1 MGEVSE
7 ICVSVVLI
15 LSPWKPQLFRS
26 LDFLP
31 RSLVSRQL
39 HSSSVMSNE
48 LFANKLVVQT
58 AALEGRNVPPRT
70 LEHTGNL
77 EDLSELPP
85 FLRANVEGQAR
96 YACSFCG
103 VGDTVQTSV
112 DDRRVDQ
119 TLPSGR
125 GVLKIETP
133 LGPREYAAEIREGRW
148 LELDLNGQPRM
159 TGPLLSGRWESEA
172 GSRDIVASAVAEP
185 SESGKQR
192 WALATASGSVQRTR
206 LGEGL
211 PTAGCLKLRTSM
223 GLQRPVFPIHAEPSV
238 RGAKDGREAITYD
251 AAIGRFADL
260 LLKHRPPHG
269 RTLIYACGQIDYFTI
284 FAFQEVFRLLGIR
297 NLAGNAEHC
306 LNAGAVHNEILTGQ
320 EGPFLT
326 IDQGL
331 NGPNRFYL
339 LNGWN
344 GLISHPPVFAHLFKR
359 PDLTGYL
366 VEVIESESARAFVKR
381 CGNERL
387 LLIRP
392 GSDPHLALAVAHEVL
407 TRYPQAI
414 EQRFLN
420 RFADRESF
428 ESYCRLASSET
439 FNPSQVAERIA
450 PELELA
456 ARLLNGIRDIAAQLV
471 RPEVVPI
478 NIPSVGLSQ
487 TKGVVAHCLWGSL
500 LAMLGKYG
508 LKADGTPAG
517 GTVRIPGQ
525 INAQTEVQGLSR
537 NYFMGRVRFVPE
549 FVAEVARRMN
559 LPEDA
564 YQVAVADTPRA
575 ALDYS
580 DPSDVPELFVCFG
593 TQFES
598 NMLGRRRWI
607 EKLNAANTTLV
618 VVDPIPD
625 PFTVANADLIVPS
638 PPHAAAAKLYQNGE
652 WRLSLST
659 PQKQR
664 TPETRTDATIVY
676 DVMAE
681 ISKRLRLDAD
691 LRRQWPELG
700 RLSES
705 GYLQQRFESA
715 ESGGGLD
722 RREGEVSR
730 PQLWA
735 RIQNYMTGSNAPGG
749 FGPLYCR
756 PEHAD
761 GRPITWDELVQ
772 QGEIIYGGVGTTRYR
787 LDYDDPAHVPF
798 RDIWRRPGRFKFF
811 VPTEADLSLAE
822 GLILDSGRSPLSDD
836 KRRIHFAVATFNSGK
851 ATTGVDLPDEN
862 PLFLSLSLA
871 AELGLSAGDVV
882 RVTGGDT
889 QASLVLP
896 VVPTSR
902 VRGRTLYTSFHKC
915 KAEIEQ
921 GRYLNDLTSHLGRC
935 PYTAQSNFKLTRVTL
950 EKVTP

>member
-1 MGEVSE
+1 M
-7 ICVSVVLI
+7 
-15 LSPWKPQLFRS
+15 
-26 LDFLP
+26 
-31 RSLVSRQL
+31 
-39 HSSSVMSNE
+39 
-48 LFANKLVVQT
+48 
-58 AALEGRNVPPRT
+58 PPRT
-70 LEHTGNL
+70 LEHTGLL
-77 EDLSELPP
+77 EDLTELPQ
-85 FLRANVEGQAR
+85 FLRANIEGEPR

-103 VGDTVQTSV
+103 VGDTVRLTV
-112 DDRRVDQ
+112 DDHRVEQ
-119 TLPSGR
+119 APLHGR
-125 GVLKIETP
+125 GLLTVESRA
-133 LGPREYAAEIREGRW
+133 GRREFAAEIREERW
-148 LELDLNGQPRM
+148 LDLELNGQPPL
-159 TGPLLSGRWESEA
+159 TGPMLSGHWKSET
-172 GSRDIVASAVAEP
+172 GSRDIVARSVT
-185 SESGKQR
+185 ESSRPGWQR
-192 WALATASGSVQRTR
+192 WALALASGSTQRTR
-206 LGEGL
+206 MSQAL

-223 GLQRPVFPIHAEPSV
+223 GLQRPVFPIHAEPSL
-238 RGAKDGREAITYD
+238 RRASGEREALTYA
-251 AAIGRFADL
+251 AAIRRLADL
-260 LLKHRPPHG
+260 LIKHRPPDG

-306 LNAGAVHNEILTGQ
+306 LNAGAVHNELLTGQ

-326 IDQGL
+326 VDQGL

-381 CGNERL
+381 CGEERL
-387 LLIRP
+387 LLVRS
-392 GSDPHLALAVAHEVL
+392 GSDPHLALSVAHEVL
-407 TRYPQAI
+407 TRYPQAV
-414 EQRFLN
+414 ESRFLE

-428 ESYCRLASSET
+428 ENYRRLALSET
-439 FNPSQVAERIA
+439 FEPARTAERIA
-450 PELELA
+450 PEPAYAE
-456 ARLLNGIRDIAAQLV
+456 RLLNGIRDIAAQLV

-537 NYFMGRVRFVPE
+537 NYFMGRVRFTPE
-549 FVAEVARRMN
+549 NVGEVARRMG

-564 YQVAVADTPRA
+564 YQVALTDTPRA

-580 DPSDVPELFVCFG
+580 DPSDVPELFICFG

-607 EKLNAANTTLV
+607 EKLKGANTTLV

-625 PFTVANADLIVPS
+625 PFTVEHADLIIPS
-638 PPHAAAAKLYQNGE
+638 PPHAAAAKVYQNGE
-652 WRLSLST
+652 WRLSLSS

-664 TPETRTDATIVY
+664 AAETRTDATIVY

-681 ISKRLRLDAD
+681 ISQRLRADAD
-691 LRRQWPELG
+691 LRHRWPELG
-700 RLSES
+700 RLSDS
-705 GYLQQRFESA
+705 GYLQQRFEPV
-715 ESGGGLD
+715 ESGGELA
-722 RREGEVSR
+722 RLEGEVSR
-730 PQLWA
+730 PKLWG
-735 RIQNYMTGSNAPGG
+735 RIQDYMTGPNHQPEGASPRLGTDHEPGASARRLMTASNATNGL
-749 FGPLYCR
+749 GPLYCR

-761 GRPITWDELVQ
+761 GRLITWDDLVQ

-787 LDYDDPAHVPF
+787 LDYDDPTHVPF

-811 VPTEADLSLAE
+811 VPTEADLALTD
-822 GLILDSGRSPLSDD
+822 GLILDSGRSTLSDD
-836 KRRIHFAVATFNSGK
+836 KKRIHFAVATFNSGK
-851 ATTGVDLPDEN
+851 ATTSVDLPDEN
-862 PLFLSLSLA
+862 PLYVSLSLA
-871 AELGLSAGDVV
+871 AKLGLSAGDFV
-882 RVTGGDT
+882 RVTGIDT

-896 VVPTSR
+896 VIPTSR
-902 VRGRTLYTSFHKC
+902 VLGRTLYISFHKC

-950 EKVTP
+950 ERVT

>member
-1 MGEVSE
+1 M
-7 ICVSVVLI
+7 
-15 LSPWKPQLFRS
+15 
-26 LDFLP
+26 
-31 RSLVSRQL
+31 
-39 HSSSVMSNE
+39 
-48 LFANKLVVQT
+48 
-58 AALEGRNVPPRT
+58 PPRT
-70 LEHTGNL
+70 LEHTGLL
-77 EDLSELPP
+77 EDLGELPR
-85 FLRANVEGQAR
+85 FLRGNIEGEAR

-103 VGDTVQTSV
+103 VGDSVQLTV
-112 DDRRVDQ
+112 DDQRVNQ
-119 TLPSGR
+119 TLPLGR
-125 GVLKIETP
+125 GVLKVESP
-133 LGPREYAAEIREGRW
+133 LGPREYVGEIRDGRW
-148 LELDLNGQPRM
+148 LDLELNGQPRLAM
-159 TGPLLSGRWESEA
+159 PLLSGRWESDA
-172 GSRDIVASAVAEP
+172 GSRDIVASSVPASSEP
-185 SESGKQR
+185 GVQR
-192 WALATASGSVQRTR
+192 WALATASGSAQRTR
-206 LGEGL
+206 FGEGL
-211 PTAGCLKLRTSM
+211 PTMGCLKLRTSM
-223 GLQRPVFPIHAEPSV
+223 GKQRPVFPIHAEPSV
-238 RGAKDGREAITYD
+238 RKAAGHRDALTYE
-251 AAIGRFADL
+251 AAIRSFADL

-284 FAFQEVFRLLGIR
+284 FSFQEVFRLLGIR

-306 LNAGAVHNEILTGQ
+306 LNAGAVHNELLTGQ

-344 GLISHPPVFAHLFKR
+344 GLISHPPVFAELYKR
-359 PDLTGYL
+359 PHLTGYL
-366 VEVIESESARAFVKR
+366 VEVIESETARAFVKR
-381 CGNERL
+381 CGEERL
-387 LLIRP
+387 LLVRP

-407 TRYPQAI
+407 TKFPKAI
-414 EQRFLN
+414 EQRFVD

-428 ESYCRLASSET
+428 DRYRALATSET
-439 FNPSQVAERIA
+439 FDPARTAERIA
-450 PELELA
+450 PEPALA
-456 ARLLNGIRDIAAQLV
+456 QRLLNGIRDIAAQLV
-471 RPEVVPI
+471 RPGVVPI

-508 LKADGTPAG
+508 LNADGTPAG

-537 NYFMGRVRFVPE
+537 NYFMGRVRVTPE
-549 FVAEVARRMN
+549 NGAEVARRMS

-564 YQVAVADTPRA
+564 YQVAVTDTPRA

-598 NMLGRRRWI
+598 NMLGRVRWI
-607 EKLNAANTTLV
+607 DKLKAANTKLV

-625 PFTVANADLIVPS
+625 PFTVENAELIIPS
-638 PPHAAAAKLYQNGE
+638 PPHVAAAKVYQNGE
-652 WRLSLST
+652 WRLSLSS

-664 TPETRTDATIVY
+664 APETRTDATIVY

-681 ISKRLRLDAD
+681 ISRRLRHDAD
-691 LRRQWPELG
+691 LRQQWPELG
-700 RLSES
+700 RLSDS
-705 GYLQQRFESA
+705 GYLQQRFEPA
-715 ESGGGLD
+715 ESGGGLERLD
-722 RREGEVSR
+722 GEVSR

-735 RIQNYMTGSNAPGG
+735 RIQDYMTGSLSTGNL
-749 FGPLYCR
+749 GPLYCR

-761 GRPITWDELVQ
+761 GRPITWDDLIQ

-798 RDIWRRPGRFKFF
+798 CDIWRRPGRFKFF

-822 GLILDSGRSPLSDD
+822 GLILDSGRSTLSED
-836 KRRIHFAVATFNSGK
+836 KKRIHFAVSTFNSGK

-862 PLFLSLSLA
+862 PLYVSLSLA
-871 AELGLSAGDVV
+871 AELGLSAGDQV
-882 RVTGGDT
+882 RVTGVDT

-896 VVPTSR
+896 VIPTSR
-902 VRGRTLYTSFHKC
+902 LHGRTLYTSFHKC

>member
-1 MGEVSE
+1 M
-7 ICVSVVLI
+7 
-15 LSPWKPQLFRS
+15 
-26 LDFLP
+26 
-31 RSLVSRQL
+31 
-39 HSSSVMSNE
+39 
-48 LFANKLVVQT
+48 
-58 AALEGRNVPPRT
+58 PPRT
-70 LEHTGNL
+70 LEHTGIL
-77 EDLSELPP
+77 EDLGELPR

-103 VGDTVQTSV
+103 VGDTVRLTV
-112 DDRRVDQ
+112 DDQRVVQ
-119 TLPSGR
+119 TLPDAR
-125 GVLKIETP
+125 GVLKVESS
-133 LGPREYAAEIREGRW
+133 LGRREYVAEIRDGKW
-148 LELDLNGQPRM
+148 LDLELNGQPRL
-159 TGPLLSGRWESEA
+159 TGPMLSGRWEWEN
-172 GSRDIVASAVAEP
+172 GSRDIVARSAVEP
-185 SESGKQR
+185 SESGVQR
-192 WALATASGSVQRTR
+192 WALALASGSAQRTR
-206 LGEGL
+206 LGDGL

-223 GLQRPVFPIHAEPSV
+223 GLQRPVFPIHAEPSI
-238 RGAKDGREAITYD
+238 RGEPGTREAVSYSV
-251 AAIGRFADL
+251 AIGHLADL

-326 IDQGL
+326 VEQGIH
-331 NGPNRFYL
+331 GPNRFYL

-344 GLISHPPVFAHLFKR
+344 GLISHPPVFAQLVKR

-381 CGNERL
+381 CGEERL
-387 LLIRP
+387 LLVRP

-407 TRYPQAI
+407 TQYPQAV
-414 EQRFLN
+414 EQQFLD

-428 ESYCRLASSET
+428 ENYRRLAASEMFDPART
-439 FNPSQVAERIA
+439 AERIA
-450 PELELA
+450 PEPALA
-456 ARLLNGIRDIAAQLV
+456 ERLLNGIRDIAAQLV
-471 RPEVVPI
+471 KPDVVPI

-508 LKADGTPAG
+508 LKSDGTPAG

-537 NYFMGRVRFVPE
+537 NYFMGRVRFTPE
-549 FVAEVARRMN
+549 FVAEVARRMD

-580 DPSDVPELFVCFG
+580 DPSDVPELFICFG

-598 NMLGRRRWI
+598 NMLGRVRWI
-607 EKLNAANTTLV
+607 DKLKAANTTLV

-625 PFTVANADLIVPS
+625 PFTVTNAELIIPS

-652 WRLSLST
+652 WRLSLSS
-659 PQKQR
+659 PVKQKA
-664 TPETRTDATIVY
+664 PDTRTDATIVY

-681 ISKRLRLDAD
+681 ISQRLRLDPE
-691 LRRQWPELG
+691 LRKQWPDLG
-700 RLSES
+700 RLSDS
-705 GYLQQRFESA
+705 GYLQRRFESA
-715 ESGGGLD
+715 EFGGGLD
-722 RREGEVSR
+722 RLDGEVSR
-730 PQLWA
+730 PQLWS
-735 RIQNYMTGSNAPGG
+735 RIQDYMTGSNVAGG

-761 GRPITWDELVQ
+761 GRPITWDEIIQ

-787 LDYDDPAHVPF
+787 LDYDDPTHVPF
-798 RDIWRRPGRFKFF
+798 RDIWRRPGKFKFF
-811 VPTEADLSLAE
+811 VPTETDLSLVD
-822 GLILDSGRSPLSDD
+822 GLILDSGRSPLSED
-836 KRRIHFAVATFNSGK
+836 KKRIHFAVATFNSGK
-851 ATTGVDLPDEN
+851 ATTNVDLPDEN
-862 PLFLSLSLA
+862 SLYVSLSLA
-871 AELGLSAGDVV
+871 LELGLCAGDHV
-882 RVTGGDT
+882 RVTGVDT

-896 VVPTSR
+896 VIPTSR
-902 VRGRTLYTSFHKC
+902 LRGQTLYTSFHKC
-915 KAEIEQ
+915 KAEIDQ

>member
-1 MGEVSE
+1 M
-7 ICVSVVLI
+7 
-15 LSPWKPQLFRS
+15 
-26 LDFLP
+26 
-31 RSLVSRQL
+31 
-39 HSSSVMSNE
+39 
-48 LFANKLVVQT
+48 
-58 AALEGRNVPPRT
+58 PPRT
-70 LEHTGNL
+70 LEHTGIL
-77 EDLSELPP
+77 EDLSVLPP
-85 FLRANVEGQAR
+85 FLRANVAGEAR

-103 VGDTVQTSV
+103 VGDTVRLTV
-112 DDRRVDQ
+112 DDQRVEQ
-119 TLPSGR
+119 AALHGR
-125 GVLKIETP
+125 GVLKVESP
-133 LGPREYAAEIREGRW
+133 VGLREFAAEVRDERW
-148 LELDLNGQPRM
+148 LDLELNGQPPL
-159 TGPLLSGRWESEA
+159 TGPMLSGRWESA
-172 GSRDIVASAVAEP
+172 SGSRDIVARSVVEP
-185 SESGKQR
+185 SSPGWQR
-192 WALATASGSVQRTR
+192 WALALASGSTQRTR
-206 LGEGL
+206 LGVSL

-223 GLQRPVFPIHAEPSV
+223 GLQRPVFPIHAEPSL
-238 RGAKDGREAITYD
+238 RGASGEREAISYA
-251 AAIGRFADL
+251 AAIRRLADL
-260 LLKHRPPHG
+260 LIKHRPPEG

-284 FAFQEVFRLLGIR
+284 FAFQEVFRLLGVR

-306 LNAGAVHNEILTGQ
+306 LNAGAVHNELLTGQ

-326 IDQGL
+326 VEQGL
-331 NGPNRFYL
+331 SGPNRFYL

-344 GLISHPPVFAHLFKR
+344 GLISHPPVFGQLIKR

-366 VEVIESESARAFVKR
+366 VEVIESETARAFVKR
-381 CGNERL
+381 FGDERL
-387 LLIRP
+387 LLVRS
-392 GSDPHLALAVAHEVL
+392 GSDPHLALSVAHEVL

-414 EQRFLN
+414 ESRFLE

-428 ESYCRLASSET
+428 ENYRRLALSET
-439 FNPSQVAERIA
+439 FEPARTAERIA
-450 PELELA
+450 PEPALA
-456 ARLLNGIRDIAAQLV
+456 ERLLRGIRDIAAQLV

-508 LKADGTPAG
+508 LKSDGTPAG

-537 NYFMGRVRFVPE
+537 NYFMGRVRFTPE
-549 FVAEVARRMN
+549 NVAEVARRMG

-564 YQVAVADTPRA
+564 YRVALADTPRA

-580 DPSDVPELFVCFG
+580 DPTDVPELFICFG

-607 EKLNAANTTLV
+607 EKLKAANTTLV

-625 PFTVANADLIVPS
+625 PFSVEQADLIIPS
-638 PPHAAAAKLYQNGE
+638 PPHVAAAKLYQNGE
-652 WRLSLST
+652 WRISLST

-664 TPETRTDATIVY
+664 AAETRTDATIVY

-681 ISKRLRLDAD
+681 ISQRLRADAELRQRWPD
-691 LRRQWPELG
+691 LG
-700 RLSES
+700 CLSES
-705 GYLQQRFESA
+705 GYLQQRFEGV
-715 ESGGGLD
+715 ETGGGLE
-722 RREGEVSR
+722 RLEGEVSR

-735 RIQNYMTGSNAPGG
+735 RIQDYLTGSNAAEG

-756 PEHAD
+756 PEHAN

-772 QGEIIYGGVGTTRYR
+772 QGEIVYGGVGTTRYR
-787 LDYDDPAHVPF
+787 LDYDDPEHVPF

-811 VPTEADLSLAE
+811 VPTEVDLSLTE

-836 KRRIHFAVATFNSGK
+836 KKRIHFAVATFNSGK

-862 PLFLSLSLA
+862 PLYVSLSLA
-871 AELGLSAGDVV
+871 AELGLAAGDLV
-882 RVTGGDT
+882 RVTGIDA

-896 VVPTSR
+896 VIPTSR
-902 VRGRTLYTSFHKC
+902 VHGRTLYISFHKC
-915 KAEIEQ
+915 QAEIEQ

-935 PYTAQSNFKLTRVTL
+935 PYTAQSNFKLTQVTL
-950 EKVTP
+950 ERVTP

>member
-1 MGEVSE
+1 M
-7 ICVSVVLI
+7 
-15 LSPWKPQLFRS
+15 
-26 LDFLP
+26 
-31 RSLVSRQL
+31 
-39 HSSSVMSNE
+39 
-48 LFANKLVVQT
+48 
-58 AALEGRNVPPRT
+58 PPRT
-70 LEHTGNL
+70 LEHTGIL
-77 EDLSELPP
+77 EDLGEIPR

-103 VGDTVQTSV
+103 VGDTVRLTV
-112 DDRRVDQ
+112 DDQRVEQALAD
-119 TLPSGR
+119 GR
-125 GVLKIETP
+125 GVLKVESS
-133 LGPREYAAEIREGRW
+133 LGRREYIAEIRDGRW
-148 LELDLNGQPRM
+148 LDLELNGQTHLP
-159 TGPLLSGRWESEA
+159 GPMLSGRWESET
-172 GSRDIVASAVAEP
+172 GSREIVARTTNEP
-185 SESGKQR
+185 SKPGFQR
-192 WALATASGSVQRTR
+192 WALATASGSAQRTR
-206 LGEGL
+206 LGDGV
-211 PTAGCLKLRTSM
+211 PTLGCLKLRTSM

-238 RGAKDGREAITYD
+238 RGQAGTREAVSYTE
-251 AAIGRFADL
+251 AIGRLADL
-260 LLKHRPPHG
+260 LLKHRPPRG

-284 FAFQEVFRLLGIR
+284 FAFQEVFRLLGVR

-306 LNAGAVHNEILTGQ
+306 LNAGAVHNELLTGQ

-326 IDQGL
+326 VDQGL

-366 VEVIESESARAFVKR
+366 VEVIESETARAFVKR
-381 CGNERL
+381 CGEERL
-387 LLIRP
+387 LLVRP

-407 TRYPQAI
+407 TQYPQAV
-414 EQRFLN
+414 EQRFLD

-428 ESYCRLASSET
+428 ENYRRLAMSET
-439 FNPSQVAERIA
+439 FDPARTAERIA
-450 PELELA
+450 PEPALA
-456 ARLLNGIRDIAAQLV
+456 ERLLNGIREIAAQLV
-471 RPEVVPI
+471 KPNVVPI

-537 NYFMGRVRFVPE
+537 NYFMGRVRFTPE
-549 FVAEVARRMN
+549 FVAEVARRMS

-580 DPSDVPELFVCFG
+580 DASDVPELFICFG

-598 NMLGRRRWI
+598 NMLGRVRWI
-607 EKLNAANTTLV
+607 NKLKAANTTLV

-625 PFTVANADLIVPS
+625 PFTVANAELIIPS

-652 WRLSLST
+652 WRLSLSS
-659 PQKQR
+659 PLKQR
-664 TPETRTDATIVY
+664 APETRTDATIVY

-681 ISKRLRLDAD
+681 ISQRLRNDAD
-691 LRRQWPELG
+691 LRQQWPDLG
-700 RLSES
+700 RLSDS
-705 GYLQQRFESA
+705 GYFQQRFESA

-722 RREGEVSR
+722 RLDGEVSR

-735 RIQNYMTGSNAPGG
+735 RIQDYMTGSNVPGG

-761 GRPITWDELVQ
+761 GQPITWDEILQ

-836 KRRIHFAVATFNSGK
+836 KKRIHFAVATFNSGK

-862 PLFLSLSLA
+862 PLYVSLSLA
-871 AELGLSAGDVV
+871 AELGLSAGDFV
-882 RVTGGDT
+882 RVTGTDT
-889 QASLVLP
+889 QAALVLP
-896 VVPTSR
+896 VIPTSR
-902 VRGRTLYTSFHKC
+902 VRGRTLYISFHKC

>member
-1 MGEVSE
+1 M
-7 ICVSVVLI
+7 
-15 LSPWKPQLFRS
+15 
-26 LDFLP
+26 
-31 RSLVSRQL
+31 
-39 HSSSVMSNE
+39 
-48 LFANKLVVQT
+48 
-58 AALEGRNVPPRT
+58 PPRL
-70 LEHTGNL
+70 LEHTGIL
-77 EDLSELPP
+77 EDLSELPQ
-85 FLRANVEGQAR
+85 FLRANIEGEAR

-103 VGDTVQTSV
+103 VGDTVRLTV
-112 DDRRVDQ
+112 DDQRVE
-119 TLPSGR
+119 PSPLHGR
-125 GVLKIETP
+125 GVLKVESRVG
-133 LGPREYAAEIREGRW
+133 LQEFAAEIHDDRW
-148 LELDLNGQPRM
+148 LDLLLDGQPPL
-159 TGPLLSGRWESEA
+159 TGPMLSGRWESAA
-172 GSRDIVASAVAEP
+172 GSRDIVARSVNETP
-185 SESGKQR
+185 KPDTQR
-192 WALATASGSVQRTR
+192 WALALASGSTQRTR
-206 LGEGL
+206 LGQGL

-223 GLQRPVFPIHAEPSV
+223 GLQRSVFPIHAEPSL
-238 RGAKDGREAITYD
+238 RGESGEREAISYA
-251 AAIGRFADL
+251 AAIGRLADL
-260 LLKHRPPHG
+260 LIKHRPPNG

-306 LNAGAVHNEILTGQ
+306 LNAGAVHNELLTGQ

-326 IDQGL
+326 VDQGI

-344 GLISHPPVFAHLFKR
+344 GLISHPPVFGQLFKR

-381 CGNERL
+381 CGEERL
-387 LLIRP
+387 LLVRS
-392 GSDPHLALAVAHEVL
+392 GSDPHLALSVAHEVL

-414 EQRFLN
+414 ESRFLE

-428 ESYCRLASSET
+428 ENYRRLAMSET
-439 FNPSQVAERIA
+439 FEPARTAERIA
-450 PELELA
+450 PEPAYAE
-456 ARLLNGIRDIAAQLV
+456 RLLSGIRDIAAQLV

-537 NYFMGRVRFVPE
+537 NYFMGRVRFTQENVG
-549 FVAEVARRMN
+549 EVTRRMG

-564 YQVAVADTPRA
+564 YQVALTDTPRA

-580 DPSDVPELFVCFG
+580 DPSDVPELFICFG

-607 EKLNAANTTLV
+607 EKLKGANTTLV

-625 PFTVANADLIVPS
+625 PFTVEHADLIIPS

-652 WRLSLST
+652 WRISLSS

-664 TPETRTDATIVY
+664 AAETRTDATIVY

-681 ISKRLRLDAD
+681 ISQRLRGDAD
-691 LRRQWPELG
+691 LRQRWPELG
-700 RLSES
+700 RLSDS
-705 GYLQQRFESA
+705 GYLQQRFEPV

-722 RREGEVSR
+722 RLEGEVSR
-730 PQLWA
+730 PKLWA
-735 RIQNYMTGSNAPGG
+735 RIQDYMTGRQTEPTALAAGSREDLRADGL
-749 FGPLYCR
+749 GPLYCR

-761 GRPITWDELVQ
+761 GRPITWDDLIQ
-772 QGEIIYGGVGTTRYR
+772 RGEIVYGGVGTTRYR

-811 VPTEADLSLAE
+811 VPTEADLSLTE
-822 GLILDSGRSPLSDD
+822 GLILDSGRSTLSDD
-836 KRRIHFAVATFNSGK
+836 KKRIRFAVATFNSGK

-862 PLFLSLSLA
+862 PLYVSLSLA
-871 AELGLSAGDVV
+871 AELGLSAGDLV
-882 RVTGGDT
+882 RVTGIDT

-896 VVPTSR
+896 VIPTSR
-902 VRGRTLYTSFHKC
+902 VFGRTLYISFHKC

-950 EKVTP
+950 EKVTSLGTSSA